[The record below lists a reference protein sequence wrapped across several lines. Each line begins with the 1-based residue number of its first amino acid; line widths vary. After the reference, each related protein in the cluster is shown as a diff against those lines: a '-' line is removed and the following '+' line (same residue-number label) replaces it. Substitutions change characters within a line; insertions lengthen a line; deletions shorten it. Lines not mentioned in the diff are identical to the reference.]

1 MSSNVFDPNL
11 HIYFIPLLFPDVYIN
26 GYDYVIFFVTAY
38 NKKLNYCKQIAR
50 PMNRRL
56 NSCMACHL
64 ESR

>member
-1 MSSNVFDPNL
+1 VT
-11 HIYFIPLLFPDVYIN
+11 
-26 GYDYVIFFVTAY
+26 FFVTAY

-64 ESR
+64 ESRWWPWVAIRGHVNHSKAIMISRKWCFS